1 MNKKTTLKD
10 IAEKLNITVA
20 TVSRA
25 MNNHP
30 DISEKIK
37 EQVRFL
43 AETLH
48 YRPNSFAIQLRKQ
61 RSGMIGVVV
70 PKIVHHF
77 SSTVISGIM
86 SAAYERNYQILICE
100 SGNIPELEKQNINS
114 LINSGVDGL
123 LISLS
128 NNTISE
134 DYFAEIQHDGIPI
147 VFFDKTPF
155 KMKSHKI
162 STNDYKGAF
171 MATEHLIQQG
181 FKSIAHLR
189 GQPGSRNS
197 LPRYQGFADC
207 LLKHKQEIT
216 TEFVVECMQCNEEEG
231 FEKVMHL
238 MKKKKRPDAIFAI
251 NDETA
256 IGALSALRQLSIKV
270 PEEFGIVGFSNSTAA
285 AYVQPRLTSVAQAGK
300 EMGSIAINLLLEC
313 INADKNNQT
322 EFGYY
327 SKMLDP
333 ELIIRESS
341 VRISL

>member
-1 MNKKTTLKD
+1 MHKKTTLKD

-25 MNNHP
+25 LNNHP
-30 DISEKIK
+30 DISDKIK
-37 EQVRFL
+37 DQVKFL

-48 YRPNSFAIQLRKQ
+48 YRPNSFALQLRRQ
-61 RSGMIGVVV
+61 RSGIIGVVV

-77 SSTVISGIM
+77 SSTIISGIM
-86 SAAYERNYQILICE
+86 AAAHEKNYQILLCE
-100 SGNIPELEKQNINS
+100 SGNSPELEKESINS

-147 VFFDKTPF
+147 VFFDKTPIQ
-155 KMKSHKI
+155 MKAHKI
-162 STNDYKGAF
+162 TTNDYKGAF
-171 MATEHLIQQG
+171 MATEHLIEQG
-181 FKSIAHLR
+181 YKKIAHLR

-197 LPRYQGFADC
+197 LPRYQGYADG
-207 LLKHKQEIT
+207 LLKHKHCLSSDM
-216 TEFVVECMQCNEEEG
+216 VVECLQCNEEEG
-231 FEKVMHL
+231 FEKVMK
-238 MKKKKRPDAIFAI
+238 MMNAKNRPDAIFAI
-251 NDETA
+251 NDETS
-256 IGALSALRQLSIKV
+256 IGALSALRQLNIKV

-341 VRISL
+341 LRISL